1 MRKIAAGWLSFTK
14 YCVVCSWAATMPRSI
29 VEDFVQGRSVLKR
42 LLVSFATAVA
52 IVLAFGPASALACD
66 GLGVDKVQATAGE
79 TVNFTLSTC
88 QVNDDYQLR
97 VFFEKPDSQDPT
109 PEQSVLA
116 SGIADDTTVKGDFT
130 LPSEIGDADQ
140 LVTLHLTVFRN
151 SQELP
156 DSPELQMRYLA
167 TAPPGDTGPSG
178 STGSASTDIP
188 IPAAIGTGATTLPK
202 SITRTQQRKKNKAR
216 AKAKAKSKAKTK
228 SPAKTKTKP
237 KKTQPVTPVGPV
249 AKAPPAVTPLAGP
262 VGGSFKPSTL
272 PKPSAVPPPGLGGP
286 PPSNGTPIVPPA
298 GSPAAPLV
306 PAVSTGPNGSALN
319 VPFWLI
325 AVLGLMTLGGLGGAQ
340 TRMLGFWGPLPPMGR
355 DPGDARLLALQRV
368 AQSGATSQKR
378 IAELKRQTNRPNG
391 APVAQLKKPPRD
403 RTPVG

>member
-1 MRKIAAGWLSFTK
+1 
-14 YCVVCSWAATMPRSI
+14 MPRSI

-66 GLGVDKVQATAGE
+66 GLGVDKAQATAGE
-79 TVNFTLSTC
+79 TVKFTLSTC

-97 VFFEKPDSQDPT
+97 VFFEKPGSQDPT

-116 SGIADDTTVKGDFT
+116 SGTADDTTVNGDFT
-130 LPSEIGDADQ
+130 LPAEIGDADQ
-140 LVTLHLTVFRN
+140 LVTLRLTVFRD

-167 TAPPGDTGPSG
+167 AAPPGGGDTGPSG
-178 STGSASTDIP
+178 STGSTTTDVP

-202 SITRTQQRKKNKAR
+202 HVTRAQQRKKNKAK
-216 AKAKAKSKAKTK
+216 AKAKAKAKTK

-237 KKTQPVTPVGPV
+237 KKTRPVTPVGPV
-249 AKAPPAVTPLAGP
+249 AKAPPVVTPVAGP

-272 PKPSAVPPPGLGGP
+272 PKPSATPPPGLGGP

-306 PAVSTGPNGSALN
+306 PAVSTGPNDGALN

-378 IAELKRQTNRPNG
+378 IAELKRQTGRQTNG